1 MTEDCMAR
9 TTLKVSGMTCQ
20 HCVKSVREALEQQDG
35 VRSADVD
42 LQAGRAV
49 VDFDEARVTP
59 GQLAGAV
66 AEEGYEAEE
75 VT

>member
-1 MTEDCMAR
+1 MAR
-9 TTLKVSGMTCQ
+9 ATLKVTGMTCQ
-20 HCVKSVREALEQQDG
+20 HCVRSVREALEGRDG

-49 VDFDEARVTP
+49 VEYDEAQVTP
-59 GQLAGAV
+59 GELAGVV

-75 VT
+75 LA